1 MVKEGYKGTL
11 MDRAESDTSNLSG
24 SDFMYF
30 LYKKLYERLTFWG
43 VSVIMFLMC
52 DFAQKWKVP
61 QCGVFI

>member
-11 MDRAESDTSNLSG
+11 MDRAESETSNLSG

-30 LYKKLYERLTFWG
+30 LYKKLYERLTFKA

-52 DFAQKWKVP
+52 DFAQKWKEP
-61 QCGVFI
+61 HCGVFI